1 MTVSEESFQVLLPL
15 LARLVQLSLLLVV
28 ERVDAG
34 KLVLESRGVLL
45 VPITGLIELRLAP
58 VSLLLLFHRSKY
70 LNLNLIIK

>member
-34 KLVLESRGVLL
+34 KLVLESRRVLL
-45 VPITGLIELRLAP
+45 VPITGLIELGLAP